1 MSMSSSS
8 GPGPRVVGL
17 STAVVSV
24 LESYA
29 RSLPIDFIARVL
41 NVSSTEIDRE
51 VHTLEDRGVVYR
63 LGDEVDLARRHRTAT
78 G

>member
-1 MSMSSSS
+1 
-8 GPGPRVVGL
+8 VVGL

-29 RSLPIDFIARVL
+29 RRLPIDFIARVL

-51 VHTLEDRGVVYR
+51 VQTLEGRGVVSR
-63 LGDEVDLARRHRTAT
+63 LGDEVDLTHRHRTEESINKRV
-78 G
+78 